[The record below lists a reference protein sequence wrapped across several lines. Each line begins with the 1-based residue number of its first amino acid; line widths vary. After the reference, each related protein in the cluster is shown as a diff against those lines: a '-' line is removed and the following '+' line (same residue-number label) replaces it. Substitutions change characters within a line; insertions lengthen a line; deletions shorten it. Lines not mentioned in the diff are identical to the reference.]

1 MSKITPLHLERTAY
15 IYVRQSTQGQ
25 VHGNLE
31 SQRRQYGLEQKA
43 REMGWKET
51 VVVDQDLGRSAS
63 GSARRAGFEQML
75 AEVCK
80 GTVGAV
86 FAVEASRLARNG
98 REWHTL
104 LELCGFMQTLIVD
117 HDGVYDPR
125 HPNDRLLLGMKGTIS
140 EMELTLI
147 WQRSHEAL
155 QQKARRGELLTS
167 VAIGYVKTTDD
178 RVEKDP
184 DRRVQDAIS
193 LVFPKFR
200 QLGSVRQLLLWYRHE
215 KLTLPAIEYP
225 RGVRQIVWK
234 LPVYNTLHAILTNP
248 IYAGAYAFGRTF
260 TLRRLEAGKKRVLHG
275 SRRSQQEWPVLLKDH
290 HEAYVAW
297 EEFQLHQRLIA
308 ENANMKG
315 TMTRS
320 SVGRGPALLAGLL
333 RCGHCGRKLHVC
345 YSGTAG
351 TVARYGCRGASVNH
365 GEANC
370 ISLGALRVDRVIE
383 EAVLEVLSPLGVE
396 ASLEAVRD
404 ARGKAME
411 LRHQKELALRQAR
424 YEADRARRQ
433 YELVDPENRLVAAE
447 LEHRWE
453 DRLRA
458 ATQIEREIAELP
470 ACEGELREDDIRR
483 LKALGSDIAAVWWDP
498 QADRTLK
505 KRIVRAAIREIIL
518 SIKDGVVNAVI
529 HWEGGDHTRVVF
541 RKNKTGS
548 HRWSTDKETEQLIRE
563 LARVTSDR
571 NIAMLL
577 NRMGKKTVHNHPW
590 TQSRVAS
597 LRNSRGI
604 AVYRPGERAERGEL
618 IGEEAARELGLSR
631 LQLYKLIWTGI
642 LGARQCCKGAPWII
656 RRADLESLREKAAI
670 GKTGAPAARPCSD
683 GQQKLSFDGI
693 KA

>member
-1 MSKITPLHLERTAY
+1 MSKITPCHLERTAY

-43 REMGWKET
+43 REMGWKDT

-125 HPNDRLLLGMKGTIS
+125 HPNDRLLLGMKGTMS

-147 WQRSHEAL
+147 WQRSQEAL

-167 VAIGYVKTTDD
+167 VAVGYVKTTDD
-178 RVEKDP
+178 RVEKEP
-184 DRRVQDAIS
+184 DRRIQEAIS

-200 QLGSVRQLLLWYRHE
+200 ELGSVRQLLLWYRHE
-215 KLTLPAIEYP
+215 KVTLPAIEYP

-234 LPVYNTLHAILTNP
+234 LPVYNTVHGILTNP
-248 IYAGAYAFGRTF
+248 IYAGAYAYGRTY
-260 TLRRLEAGKKRVLHG
+260 TIRRLEHGKKRVVHG

-297 EEFQLHQRLIA
+297 EEFELNQRLIA
-308 ENANMKG
+308 DNAKMKG
-315 TMTRS
+315 AMARG
-320 SVGRGPALLAGLL
+320 SVGRGSALLAGLL

-345 YSGTAG
+345 YSGMTG
-351 TVARYGCRGASVNH
+351 TVPRYGCRGASVNH

-370 ISLGALRVDRVIE
+370 ISLGALRVDRVVE

-396 ASLEAVRD
+396 ASLEAVRNAQQKVTD
-404 ARGKAME
+404 
-411 LRHQKELALRQAR
+411 LRHQKELALQQAR
-424 YEADRARRQ
+424 YEAARARRQ
-433 YELVDPENRLVAAE
+433 YELVDPENRLVASE

-453 DRLRA
+453 ERLQA
-458 ATQIEREIAELP
+458 ATQIEKEISELP
-470 ACEGELREDDIRR
+470 ACERNPREEDIRR
-483 LKALGSDIAAVWWDP
+483 LRTLGSDIAALWRDP
-498 QADRTLK
+498 RADWTLK
-505 KRIVRAAIREIIL
+505 KRIVRTVIREIVL
-518 SIKDGVVNAVI
+518 SIEDGIVNAVI

-548 HRWSTDKETEQLIRE
+548 HRWTTGKETEQLIRE

-590 TQSRVAS
+590 TQSRVAT

-631 LQLYKLIWTGI
+631 LQLYKLIRTGM
-642 LGARQCCKGAPWII
+642 LSARQCCKGAPWII
-656 RRADLESLREKAAI
+656 QMADVELLRQRGPIPQTKARVA
-670 GKTGAPAARPCSD
+670 GPCTD
-683 GQQKLSFDGI
+683 EQQKLSFDGS
-693 KA
+693 KT